1 MGAATPPAL
10 AGAVLLQL
18 LPAQVVVEQ
27 RMLAA
32 GAGRGENE
40 MCILIVLLFKVES
53 IAVLLREALNV
64 CGQ

>member
-18 LPAQVVVEQ
+18 LPAQVVEQ

-40 MCILIVLLFKVES
+40 MCILIVLQNRVEGFKFLCLVFFH
-53 IAVLLREALNV
+53 
-64 CGQ
+64 